1 MEYQLVTE
9 VLDQVVRDDMSKRS
23 AARELITSRKTVN
36 GAVNERPEL
45 YHMEYFTVNLFFR
58 E

>member
-1 MEYQLVTE
+1 MTE